1 MSLLFFS
8 QMINSTINSMI
19 NSASNGVS
27 GLFAATPQSVGFL
40 FMLAVGILFINAFL
54 LAGFGVVGAAFL
66 KRMQISSTDLEREK
80 REAHEKAEVQL
91 EIARKES
98 LLIVDEANKKAGRL
112 LEQTQVVKEQIETQL
127 AEAIRQ
133 FSEKERER
141 VAHVSTQ
148 LIDAYRTMIES
159 TKQQYGTAAAGT
171 AKEMA
176 DTAQK
181 SLKEFEQ
188 YLKDQTTR
196 YEGTLKEHVQ
206 AGFMSAQ
213 KDISDY
219 KRESLRKVEDA
230 IYRILNLVT
239 KSVLGK
245 ALSLEDQQDLVIH
258 ALTEAK
264 QQAFF
269 EI

>member
-1 MSLLFFS
+1 MSLSFFNLNAL
-8 QMINSTINSMI
+8 INGIS
-19 NSASNGVS
+19 GV
-27 GLFAATPQSVGFL
+27 FAATGQSIGLL
-40 FMLAVGILFINAFL
+40 FMLVLGILFLNAFL
-54 LAGFGVVGAAFL
+54 LAGFGIVGAAFL
-66 KRMQISSTDLEREK
+66 KRMQVSSADVEREK
-80 REAHEKAEVQL
+80 REAHEKAEALL

-98 LLIVDEANKKAGRL
+98 LLVVDEANKKAGEL
-112 LEQTQVVKEQIETQL
+112 LRQTQVIKEQIETQL
-127 AEAIRQ
+127 AQEIRQ

-141 VAHVSTQ
+141 VAQVSTQ
-148 LIDAYRTMIES
+148 LIDAYRAMMES
-159 TKQQYGTAAAGT
+159 TKQQYGTAVAGT

-176 DTAQK
+176 DVAQT

-196 YEGTLKEHVQ
+196 YEGTLKEQVQ

-245 ALSLEDQQDLVIH
+245 ALSLEDQQELVIH
-258 ALTEAK
+258 ALNEAK